1 MDVILVPL
9 FQVINIAIDLF
20 IFALIASAIL
30 SWLVAFNVVNTRNPA
45 IQTILDMLAR
55 LTEPALRPIRRFIP
69 SMSGLDISPVIL
81 ILILIFIQNVLAR
94 MVMAIA

>member
-9 FQVINIAIDLF
+9 FQVVNIAIDLF

-55 LTEPALRPIRRFIP
+55 LTEPALRPIRRLIP

-94 MVMAIA
+94 MVMALA

>member
-9 FQVINIAIDLF
+9 FQVVNIAIDLF

-30 SWLVAFNVVNTRNPA
+30 SWLVAFNIVNTRNPA

-55 LTEPALRPIRRFIP
+55 LTEPALRPIRRLIP
-69 SMSGLDISPVIL
+69 SMGGLDISPVIL